1 MVNRGIITLQVFVD
15 RVYRT
20 TVMRKTITFVSSS
33 EVKRLVDEL
42 PIEEIEKLLTE
53 ELNGLPLE
61 SRARIINNIIPSVSP
76 EIIFDQLTKLYKVGN
91 VKA

>member
-1 MVNRGIITLQVFVD
+1 
-15 RVYRT
+15 
-20 TVMRKTITFVSSS
+20 MRKTITFVSSS

-42 PIEEIEKLLTE
+42 STEEKEKLLTE

-61 SRARIINNIIPSVSP
+61 SRARVIKNIIPSVSP

-91 VKA
+91 VKV

>member
-1 MVNRGIITLQVFVD
+1 
-15 RVYRT
+15 
-20 TVMRKTITFVSSS
+20 MRKTITFVSSS

-42 PIEEIEKLLTE
+42 STEEKEKLLTE

-61 SRARIINNIIPSVSP
+61 SRARVIKNIIPSVSP

>member
-1 MVNRGIITLQVFVD
+1 
-15 RVYRT
+15 
-20 TVMRKTITFVSSS
+20 MRKTITFVSSS

-42 PIEEIEKLLTE
+42 STEEKEKLLTE

-61 SRARIINNIIPSVSP
+61 SRARVIKNIIPSVSP
-76 EIIFDQLTKLYKVGN
+76 EIIFDQLIKLYKVGN

>member
-1 MVNRGIITLQVFVD
+1 
-15 RVYRT
+15 
-20 TVMRKTITFVSSS
+20 MRKTITFVSSS

-42 PIEEIEKLLTE
+42 STEEKEKLLTE

-61 SRARIINNIIPSVSP
+61 SRARIIKNIIPSVSP

-91 VKA
+91 VKV

>member
-1 MVNRGIITLQVFVD
+1 
-15 RVYRT
+15 
-20 TVMRKTITFVSSS
+20 MRKTITFVSSS

-42 PIEEIEKLLTE
+42 STEEKEKLLTE

-61 SRARIINNIIPSVSP
+61 SRARIIKNIIPSVSP

>member
-1 MVNRGIITLQVFVD
+1 
-15 RVYRT
+15 
-20 TVMRKTITFVSSS
+20 MRKTITFVSSS

-42 PIEEIEKLLTE
+42 STEEKEKLLAE

-61 SRARIINNIIPSVSP
+61 SRARIIKNIIPSVSP